1 MKVYSKM
8 QESGLFCTFVNNNF
22 DEMEEIRS
30 RIVKKGIKTLMPLI
44 IGIAVLWLLYKDIN
58 LNELWEII
66 KSANFYIIAFSLLF
80 GLAGNIF
87 RALRWELTIQSLGY
101 YPKRMSLIY
110 AVMGNYA
117 VNFLLPR
124 AGEVWRSGVITKY
137 DKVPLSAT
145 FGTLI
150 VDRFFDV
157 VAMLFILLLCFALD
171 FNFFISYFNSNPA
184 VGSGLIATFS
194 SFWFYATIIA
204 VSLLLYL
211 LFRFLPNFYLLK
223 KIKLFYLGIKQ
234 DILMVRKMKQK
245 GLFVFYTL
253 LCWFGYYLYFYFCFY
268 AFGFT
273 EHLGP
278 VAGLL
283 VFAMSSL
290 GVAAP
295 TQGGIGAW
303 HFMVITS
310 LLVYG
315 VSYEQG
321 SAFAGAV
328 FTIQS
333 VWLILI
339 GIFSIFAIQYVKRDL
354 PETTQTSNKE
364 SNDN

>member
-1 MKVYSKM
+1 MGIVNLKVSKK
-8 QESGLFCTFVNNNF
+8 
-22 DEMEEIRS
+22 IA
-30 RIVKKGIKTLMPLI
+30 KTLFPLVL
-44 IGIAVLWLLYKDIN
+44 GVAVLWLLYKDTD
-58 LNELWEII
+58 LAELWCIT
-66 KSANFYIIAFSLLF
+66 KTANFTIIAYSLLF
-80 GLAGNIF
+80 GLGGNIF
-87 RALRWELTIQSLGY
+87 RALRWELTIQSVGY

-117 VNFLLPR
+117 VNFVLPR
-124 AGEVWRSGVITKY
+124 AGEVWRCGVVSKY
-137 DKVPLSAT
+137 DKVPFSTT

-157 VAMLFILLLCFALD
+157 VAMGFIMILCIMLD
-171 FNFFISYFNSNPA
+171 FNFFVSYLKMNPA
-184 VGSGLIATFS
+184 VGEGVISTFS
-194 SFWFYATIIA
+194 SVWFYATIIIFFMA
-204 VSLLLYL
+204 IYT
-211 LFRFLPNFYLLK
+211 LFRFLPNFFLIK
-223 KIKLFYLGIKQ
+223 KAKLFYQGTKR
-234 DILMVRKMKQK
+234 DILTIWKMKQK
-245 GLFVFYTL
+245 GLFILYTF
-253 LCWFGYYLYFYFCFY
+253 LCWFGYYLYFYLCFY

-321 SAFAGAV
+321 SAFAGAI

-333 VWLILI
+333 AWLILI
-339 GIFSIFAIQYVKRDL
+339 GIFSIFAIQYVKREI
-354 PETTQTSNKE
+354 PETASVSISET
-364 SNDN
+364 NDKKIT

>member
-1 MKVYSKM
+1 MGKINLNVSKKV
-8 QESGLFCTFVNNNF
+8 L
-22 DEMEEIRS
+22 
-30 RIVKKGIKTLMPLI
+30 KTLFPLVL
-44 IGIAVLWLLYKDIN
+44 GMLVLWLLYKDTDMA
-58 LNELWEII
+58 ELWQIT
-66 KSANFYIIAFSLLF
+66 KSANFTIIAYSLLF

-87 RALRWELTIQSLGY
+87 RALRWELTIQSVGY

-117 VNFLLPR
+117 VNFVLPR
-124 AGEVWRSGVITKY
+124 AGEVWRCGVVTKY
-137 DKVPLSAT
+137 DKVPFSTT

-157 VAMLFILLLCFALD
+157 VAMGFIMLLCLLLDFRFFFAY
-171 FNFFISYFNSNPA
+171 FQTNPTVGQSVIS
-184 VGSGLIATFS
+184 TFS
-194 SFWFYATIIA
+194 SFWFYAIII
-204 VSLLLYL
+204 LFFMLLYIV
-211 LFRFLPNFYLLK
+211 FRFLPNFFLIK
-223 KIKLFYLGIKQ
+223 KIKLFYGGMKR
-234 DILMVRKMKQK
+234 DILTVWKMNQK
-245 GLFVFYTL
+245 GLFILYTF
-253 LCWFGYYLYFYFCFY
+253 LCWFGYYLYFYLCFY

-278 VAGLL
+278 VAGLI

-315 VSYEQG
+315 VTWEQG

-333 VWLILI
+333 AWLILT
-339 GIFSIFAIQYVKRDL
+339 GIFSIFAIQYVKRDT
-354 PETTQTSNKE
+354 PETVEIVNRETN
-364 SNDN
+364 N

>member
-1 MKVYSKM
+1 MSGTKLRLSK
-8 QESGLFCTFVNNNF
+8 SVA
-22 DEMEEIRS
+22 
-30 RIVKKGIKTLMPLI
+30 KTVFPLI
-44 IGIAVLWLLYKDIN
+44 VGMLVLWLLYKDTN
-58 LNELWEII
+58 LTDLWNIT
-66 KSANFYIIAFSLLF
+66 KSANFYIIGYSLLF
-80 GLAGNIF
+80 GLGGNIF

-117 VNFLLPR
+117 VNFVLPR
-124 AGEVWRSGVITKY
+124 AGEVWRCGVVTKY
-137 DKVPLSAT
+137 DKIPFSTT
-145 FGTLI
+145 FGTLL

-157 VAMLFILLLCFALD
+157 VAMAFIMVLCFALD
-171 FNFFISYFNSNPA
+171 FKFFTSYLQSNPA
-184 VGSGLIATFS
+184 VGTGVISTFS
-194 SFWFYATIIA
+194 SFWLYG
-204 VSLLLYL
+204 SLILVFSVMYV
-211 LFRFLPNFYLLK
+211 LFRYLPNFFLIK
-223 KIKLFYLGIKQ
+223 KIKLFYHGMKR
-234 DILMVRKMKQK
+234 DILMVWQMKKK
-245 GLFVFYTL
+245 GLFILYTF
-253 LCWFGYYLYFYFCFY
+253 LCWFGYYLYFYLCFY

-321 SAFAGAV
+321 SAFAGAI

-333 VWLILI
+333 LWLILI
-339 GIFSIFAIQYVKRDL
+339 GLFSIFAIQYVKRD
-354 PETTQTSNKE
+354 ETVAFVKKTHRSEKQ
-364 SNDN
+364 

>member
-1 MKVYSKM
+1 MGIVNLKVSKK
-8 QESGLFCTFVNNNF
+8 
-22 DEMEEIRS
+22 IA
-30 RIVKKGIKTLMPLI
+30 KTLFPLVL
-44 IGIAVLWLLYKDIN
+44 GVAVLWLLYKDTD
-58 LNELWEII
+58 LAELWRIT
-66 KSANFYIIAFSLLF
+66 KTANFTIIAYSLLF
-80 GLAGNIF
+80 GLGGNIF
-87 RALRWELTIQSLGY
+87 RALRWELTIQSVGY

-117 VNFLLPR
+117 VNFVLPR
-124 AGEVWRSGVITKY
+124 AGEVWRCGVVSKY
-137 DKVPLSAT
+137 DKVPFSTT

-157 VAMLFILLLCFALD
+157 VAMGFIMILCIMLD
-171 FNFFISYFNSNPA
+171 FNFFVSYLKMNPA
-184 VGSGLIATFS
+184 VGEGVISTFS
-194 SFWFYATIIA
+194 SVWLYISFIMVAA
-204 VSLLLYL
+204 VLYV
-211 LFRFLPNFYLLK
+211 LFRFLPNMFFIIK
-223 KIKLFYLGIKQ
+223 VKLFYLGIKR
-234 DILMVRKMKQK
+234 DILIVWKMKQK
-245 GLFVFYTL
+245 GLFVIYTF
-253 LCWFGYYLYFYFCFY
+253 LCWFGYYLYFYLCFY

-321 SAFAGAV
+321 SAFAGAI

-333 VWLILI
+333 LWLILI
-339 GIFSIFAIQYVKRDL
+339 GLFSIFAIQYIKRDKVVAAIHKS
-354 PETTQTSNKE
+354 EE
-364 SNDN
+364 R

>member
-1 MKVYSKM
+1 MGKINLNVSRKV
-8 QESGLFCTFVNNNF
+8 L
-22 DEMEEIRS
+22 
-30 RIVKKGIKTLMPLI
+30 KTLFPLVL
-44 IGIAVLWLLYKDIN
+44 GMVVLWLLYKDTN
-58 LNELWEII
+58 MAELWQIT
-66 KSANFYIIAFSLLF
+66 KSANFTIIAYSLLF

-87 RALRWELTIQSLGY
+87 RALRWELTIQSVGY

-117 VNFLLPR
+117 VNFVLPR
-124 AGEVWRSGVITKY
+124 AGEVWRCGVVTKY
-137 DKVPLSAT
+137 DKVPFSTT

-157 VAMLFILLLCFALD
+157 VAMGFIMLLCLLLDFRFFFAY
-171 FNFFISYFNSNPA
+171 FQTNPTVGQSVIS
-184 VGSGLIATFS
+184 TFS
-194 SFWFYATIIA
+194 SFWFYAIII
-204 VSLLLYL
+204 LFFMLLYIV
-211 LFRFLPNFYLLK
+211 FRFLPNFFLIK
-223 KIKLFYLGIKQ
+223 KIKLFYGGMKR
-234 DILMVRKMKQK
+234 DILTVWKMNQK
-245 GLFVFYTL
+245 GLFILYTF
-253 LCWFGYYLYFYFCFY
+253 LCWFGYYLYFYLCFY

-278 VAGLL
+278 VAGLI

-315 VSYEQG
+315 VTWEQG

-333 VWLILI
+333 AWLILT
-339 GIFSIFAIQYVKRDL
+339 GILSIFAIQYVKRDT
-354 PETTQTSNKE
+354 PETVEIVNRETN
-364 SNDN
+364 N

>member
-1 MKVYSKM
+1 MGKINLNVSKKV
-8 QESGLFCTFVNNNF
+8 L
-22 DEMEEIRS
+22 
-30 RIVKKGIKTLMPLI
+30 KTLFPLVL
-44 IGIAVLWLLYKDIN
+44 GTVVLWLLYKDTDMA
-58 LNELWEII
+58 ELWQIT
-66 KSANFYIIAFSLLF
+66 KSANFTIIAYSLLF

-87 RALRWELTIQSLGY
+87 RALRWELTIQSVGY

-117 VNFLLPR
+117 VNFVLPR
-124 AGEVWRSGVITKY
+124 AGEVWRCGVVTKY
-137 DKVPLSAT
+137 DKVPFSTT

-157 VAMLFILLLCFALD
+157 VAMGFIMLLCLLLDFRFFFAY
-171 FNFFISYFNSNPA
+171 FQTNPTVGQSVIS
-184 VGSGLIATFS
+184 TFS
-194 SFWFYATIIA
+194 SFWFYAIII
-204 VSLLLYL
+204 LFFMLLYIV
-211 LFRFLPNFYLLK
+211 FRFLPNFFLIK
-223 KIKLFYLGIKQ
+223 KIKLFYSGMKR
-234 DILMVRKMKQK
+234 DILTVWKMNQK
-245 GLFVFYTL
+245 GLFILYTF
-253 LCWFGYYLYFYFCFY
+253 LCWFGYYLYFYLCFY

-278 VAGLL
+278 VAGLI

-315 VSYEQG
+315 VTWEQG

-333 VWLILI
+333 AWLILT
-339 GIFSIFAIQYVKRDL
+339 GILSIFAIQYVKRDT
-354 PETTQTSNKE
+354 PDTVEIVNRETN
-364 SNDN
+364 N

>member
-1 MKVYSKM
+1 MSVTRLRLSKR
-8 QESGLFCTFVNNNF
+8 V
-22 DEMEEIRS
+22 
-30 RIVKKGIKTLMPLI
+30 VKTIFPLI
-44 IGIAVLWLLYKDIN
+44 LGILVLWLLYKDTN
-58 LNELWEII
+58 LTDLWNIT

-117 VNFLLPR
+117 VNFVLPR
-124 AGEVWRSGVITKY
+124 AGEVWRCGAVTKY
-137 DKVPLSAT
+137 DKVPFSTT
-145 FGTLI
+145 FGTLL

-157 VAMLFILLLCFALD
+157 VAMGFIIVLCLVLD
-171 FNFFISYFNSNPA
+171 FNFFASYLQMNPT
-184 VGSGLIATFS
+184 VGASVTSTFS
-194 SFWFYATIIA
+194 SVWLYISIIMVAA
-204 VSLLLYL
+204 VLYV
-211 LFRFLPNFYLLK
+211 LFRFLPNMFFIK
-223 KIKLFYLGIKQ
+223 KVKLFYLGIKR
-234 DILMVRKMKQK
+234 DILIVWKMKQK
-245 GLFVFYTL
+245 RLFVLYTF
-253 LCWFGYYLYFYFCFY
+253 LCWFGYYLYFYLCFY

-321 SAFAGAV
+321 SAFAGAI

-333 VWLILI
+333 LWLILI
-339 GIFSIFAIQYVKRDL
+339 GLFSIFAIQYIKRDKVVAAIHKS
-354 PETTQTSNKE
+354 EE
-364 SNDN
+364 R

>member
-1 MKVYSKM
+1 MGKLNLRVSKKV
-8 QESGLFCTFVNNNF
+8 V
-22 DEMEEIRS
+22 
-30 RIVKKGIKTLMPLI
+30 KTLFPLVL
-44 IGIAVLWLLYKDIN
+44 GMVVLWLLYKDTN
-58 LNELWEII
+58 LTELWRIT
-66 KSANFYIIAFSLLF
+66 KTANFTIIAYSLLF

-87 RALRWELTIQSLGY
+87 RALRWELTIQSVGY

-117 VNFLLPR
+117 VNFVLPR
-124 AGEVWRSGVITKY
+124 AGEVWRCGVVTKY
-137 DKVPLSAT
+137 DKVPFSTT

-157 VAMLFILLLCFALD
+157 VAMGFIMVLCLLLD
-171 FNFFISYFNSNPA
+171 FNFFFAYFQTNPT
-184 VGSGLIATFS
+184 VGKSVVSTLS
-194 SFWFYATIIA
+194 SFWFYAIIILFFM
-204 VSLLLYL
+204 VLFMV
-211 LFRFLPNFYLLK
+211 FRFLPNFFLIK
-223 KIKLFYLGIKQ
+223 KIKLFYGGMER
-234 DILMVRKMKQK
+234 DILRVWKMNQK
-245 GLFVFYTL
+245 GLFILYTF
-253 LCWFGYYLYFYFCFY
+253 LCWFGYYLYFYLCFY

-278 VAGLL
+278 VAGLI

-315 VSYEQG
+315 VTWEQG
-321 SAFAGAV
+321 SAFAGAI

-333 VWLILI
+333 AWLILI
-339 GIFSIFAIQYVKRDL
+339 GIFSIFAIPYVKRDL
-354 PETTQTSNKE
+354 PETEKIVNRVTN
-364 SNDN
+364 N

>member
-1 MKVYSKM
+1 MSVTRLRLSKR
-8 QESGLFCTFVNNNF
+8 V
-22 DEMEEIRS
+22 
-30 RIVKKGIKTLMPLI
+30 VKTIFPLI
-44 IGIAVLWLLYKDIN
+44 LGILVLWLLYKDTN
-58 LNELWEII
+58 LTDLWNIT

-117 VNFLLPR
+117 VNFVLPR
-124 AGEVWRSGVITKY
+124 AGEVWRCGAVTKY
-137 DKVPLSAT
+137 DKVPFSTT
-145 FGTLI
+145 FGTLL

-157 VAMLFILLLCFALD
+157 VAMGFIIVLCLVLD
-171 FNFFISYFNSNPA
+171 FNFFVSYLQMNPT
-184 VGSGLIATFS
+184 VGASVTSTFS
-194 SFWFYATIIA
+194 SVWLYISIIMVAA
-204 VSLLLYL
+204 VLYV
-211 LFRFLPNFYLLK
+211 LFRFLPNMFFIK
-223 KIKLFYLGIKQ
+223 KVKLFYLGIKR
-234 DILMVRKMKQK
+234 DILIVWKMKQK
-245 GLFVFYTL
+245 GLFVIYTF
-253 LCWFGYYLYFYFCFY
+253 LCWFGYYLYFYLCFY

-321 SAFAGAV
+321 SAFAGAI

-333 VWLILI
+333 LWLILI
-339 GIFSIFAIQYVKRDL
+339 GLFSIFAIQYIKRDKVVAAIHKS
-354 PETTQTSNKE
+354 EE
-364 SNDN
+364 R

>member
-1 MKVYSKM
+1 MGKINLNVSKKVA
-8 QESGLFCTFVNNNF
+8 
-22 DEMEEIRS
+22 
-30 RIVKKGIKTLMPLI
+30 KTLFPLL
-44 IGIAVLWLLYKDIN
+44 IGIVVLCLLYKDTDMA
-58 LNELWEII
+58 ELWRIT
-66 KSANFYIIAFSLLF
+66 KSANFAIIAYSLLF

-87 RALRWELTIQSLGY
+87 RALRWELTIQSVGY

-124 AGEVWRSGVITKY
+124 AGEVWRCGVVTKY
-137 DKVPLSAT
+137 DKVPFSTT

-157 VAMLFILLLCFALD
+157 VAMGFIMVLCLLLD
-171 FNFFISYFNSNPA
+171 FNFFFAYFKTNPA
-184 VGSGLIATFS
+184 VGERVVATIS
-194 SFWFYATIIA
+194 SFWFYAIIITFFM
-204 VSLLLYL
+204 VLYV
-211 LFRFLPNFYLLK
+211 LFRFLPNFFLIK
-223 KIKLFYLGIKQ
+223 KIKLFYGGMKR
-234 DILMVRKMKQK
+234 DIITVWKMNQK
-245 GLFVFYTL
+245 GLFILYTF
-253 LCWFGYYLYFYFCFY
+253 LCWLGYYLYFYLCFY

-278 VAGLL
+278 VAGLI

-315 VSYEQG
+315 VSWEQG
-321 SAFAGAV
+321 SAFAGAI

-333 VWLILI
+333 AWLILT
-339 GIFSIFAIQYVKRDL
+339 GIFSIFAIPYVKRET
-354 PETTQTSNKE
+354 PETV
-364 SNDN
+364 

>member
-1 MKVYSKM
+1 MGKINLNVSKKI
-8 QESGLFCTFVNNNF
+8 F
-22 DEMEEIRS
+22 
-30 RIVKKGIKTLMPLI
+30 KTLFPLVL
-44 IGIAVLWLLYKDIN
+44 GVAVLWLLYKDTD
-58 LNELWEII
+58 LAKLWQIT
-66 KSANFYIIAFSLLF
+66 KSANFTIIAYSLLF
-80 GLAGNIF
+80 GLAGNVF
-87 RALRWELTIQSLGY
+87 RALRWELTIQSVGY

-117 VNFLLPR
+117 VNFVLPR
-124 AGEVWRSGVITKY
+124 AGEVWRCGVVTKY
-137 DKVPLSAT
+137 DNVPLSTT

-157 VAMLFILLLCFALD
+157 VAMGFIMVLCLLMDYKFFFAYLQT
-171 FNFFISYFNSNPA
+171 NPT
-184 VGSGLIATFS
+184 VGESVVSTFS
-194 SFWFYATIIA
+194 SFWFYAIIIIF
-204 VSLLLYL
+204 VMVVYM
-211 LFRFLPNFYLLK
+211 LFRFLPNFFLIK
-223 KIKLFYLGIKQ
+223 KVKLFYGGMKR
-234 DILMVRKMKQK
+234 DILSVWKMNQK
-245 GLFVFYTL
+245 GLFILYTF
-253 LCWFGYYLYFYFCFY
+253 LCWFGYYLYFYLCFY

-278 VAGLL
+278 VAGLI

-315 VSYEQG
+315 VTWEQG
-321 SAFAGAV
+321 SAFAGAI

-339 GIFSIFAIQYVKRDL
+339 GIFSIFAIQYVKRDT
-354 PETTQTSNKE
+354 PETREIVKQKNE
-364 SNDN
+364 N

>member
-1 MKVYSKM
+1 MGKINLNVSKKV
-8 QESGLFCTFVNNNF
+8 L
-22 DEMEEIRS
+22 
-30 RIVKKGIKTLMPLI
+30 KTLFPLVL
-44 IGIAVLWLLYKDIN
+44 GMLVLWLLYKDTDMA
-58 LNELWEII
+58 ELWQIT
-66 KSANFYIIAFSLLF
+66 KSANFTIIAYSLLF

-87 RALRWELTIQSLGY
+87 RALRWELTIQSVGY

-117 VNFLLPR
+117 VNFVLPR
-124 AGEVWRSGVITKY
+124 AGEVWRCGVVTKY
-137 DKVPLSAT
+137 DKVPFSTT

-157 VAMLFILLLCFALD
+157 VAMGFIMLLCLLLDFRFFFAY
-171 FNFFISYFNSNPA
+171 FQTNPTVGQSVIS
-184 VGSGLIATFS
+184 TFS
-194 SFWFYATIIA
+194 SFWFYAIII
-204 VSLLLYL
+204 LFFMLLYIV
-211 LFRFLPNFYLLK
+211 FRFLPNFFLIK
-223 KIKLFYLGIKQ
+223 KIKLFYGGMKR
-234 DILMVRKMKQK
+234 DILTVWKMNQK
-245 GLFVFYTL
+245 GLFILYTF
-253 LCWFGYYLYFYFCFY
+253 LCWFGYYLYFYLCFY

-278 VAGLL
+278 VAGLI

-315 VSYEQG
+315 VTWEQG

-333 VWLILI
+333 AWLILT
-339 GIFSIFAIQYVKRDL
+339 GILSIFAIQYVKRDT
-354 PETTQTSNKE
+354 PETVEIVNRETN
-364 SNDN
+364 N

>member
-1 MKVYSKM
+1 MGIVNLKVSKK
-8 QESGLFCTFVNNNF
+8 
-22 DEMEEIRS
+22 IA
-30 RIVKKGIKTLMPLI
+30 KTLFPLVL
-44 IGIAVLWLLYKDIN
+44 GVAVLWLLYKDTD
-58 LNELWEII
+58 LAELWCIT
-66 KSANFYIIAFSLLF
+66 KTANFTIIAYSLLF
-80 GLAGNIF
+80 GLGGNIF
-87 RALRWELTIQSLGY
+87 RALRWELTIQSVGY

-117 VNFLLPR
+117 VNFVLPR
-124 AGEVWRSGVITKY
+124 AGEVWRCGVVTKY
-137 DKVPLSAT
+137 DKVPFSTT

-157 VAMLFILLLCFALD
+157 VAMGFIMLLCLLLDFRFFFAY
-171 FNFFISYFNSNPA
+171 FQTNPTVGQSVIS
-184 VGSGLIATFS
+184 TFS
-194 SFWFYATIIA
+194 SFWFYAIII
-204 VSLLLYL
+204 LFFMLLYIV
-211 LFRFLPNFYLLK
+211 FRFLPNFFLIK
-223 KIKLFYLGIKQ
+223 KIKLFYGGMKR
-234 DILMVRKMKQK
+234 DILTVWKMNQK
-245 GLFVFYTL
+245 GLFILYTF
-253 LCWFGYYLYFYFCFY
+253 LCWFGYYLYFYLCFY

-278 VAGLL
+278 VAGLI

-315 VSYEQG
+315 VTWEQG

-333 VWLILI
+333 AWLILT
-339 GIFSIFAIQYVKRDL
+339 GILSIFAIQYVKRDT
-354 PETTQTSNKE
+354 PETVEIANRETN
-364 SNDN
+364 N

>member
-1 MKVYSKM
+1 MGKINLNVSKKV
-8 QESGLFCTFVNNNF
+8 L
-22 DEMEEIRS
+22 
-30 RIVKKGIKTLMPLI
+30 KTLFPLVL
-44 IGIAVLWLLYKDIN
+44 GMLVLWLLYKDTDMA
-58 LNELWEII
+58 ELWQIT
-66 KSANFYIIAFSLLF
+66 KSANFTIIAYSLLF

-87 RALRWELTIQSLGY
+87 RALRWELTIQSVGY

-117 VNFLLPR
+117 VNFVLPR
-124 AGEVWRSGVITKY
+124 AGEVWRCGVVTKY
-137 DKVPLSAT
+137 DKVPFSTT

-157 VAMLFILLLCFALD
+157 VAMGFIMLLCLLLDFRFFFAY
-171 FNFFISYFNSNPA
+171 FQTNPTVGQSVIS
-184 VGSGLIATFS
+184 TFS
-194 SFWFYATIIA
+194 SFWFYAIII
-204 VSLLLYL
+204 LFFMLLYIV
-211 LFRFLPNFYLLK
+211 FRFLPNFFLIK
-223 KIKLFYLGIKQ
+223 KIKLFYGGMKR
-234 DILMVRKMKQK
+234 DILTVWKMNQK
-245 GLFVFYTL
+245 GLFILYTF
-253 LCWFGYYLYFYFCFY
+253 LCWFGYYLYFYLCFY

-278 VAGLL
+278 VAGLI

-315 VSYEQG
+315 VTWEQG

-333 VWLILI
+333 AWLILT
-339 GIFSIFAIQYVKRDL
+339 GIFSIFAIQYVKRDT
-354 PETTQTSNKE
+354 PDTVEIVNRETN
-364 SNDN
+364 N

>member
-1 MKVYSKM
+1 MSENRSKILRR
-8 QESGLFCTFVNNNF
+8 GVKTF
-22 DEMEEIRS
+22 
-30 RIVKKGIKTLMPLI
+30 MPLI
-44 IGIAVLWLLYKDIN
+44 IGVVVLWLLYKDIN
-58 LNELWEII
+58 FDELWGII

-87 RALRWELTIQSLGY
+87 RALRWELTIQSLGF
-101 YPKRMSLIY
+101 YPKRLSLIY

-117 VNFLLPR
+117 MNFLLPR
-124 AGEVWRSGVITKY
+124 AGEVWRSGVVTKY

-150 VDRFFDV
+150 IDRFFDV
-157 VAMLFILLLCFALD
+157 VAMLFILSLCIILD

-184 VGSGLIATFS
+184 VGSGLISTFS
-194 SFWFYATIIA
+194 SFWFYASIIS
-204 VSLLLYL
+204 VFLLLYL
-211 LFRFLPNFYLLK
+211 LFRFLPNFYILK
-223 KIKLFYLGIKQ
+223 KIKIFYLGTKQ
-234 DILMVRKMKQK
+234 NILMVQKMKQK
-245 GLFVFYTL
+245 GLFVFYTF

-354 PETTQTSNKE
+354 PESTQISNAE

>member
-1 MKVYSKM
+1 MGKINLNVSKKV
-8 QESGLFCTFVNNNF
+8 L
-22 DEMEEIRS
+22 
-30 RIVKKGIKTLMPLI
+30 KTLFPLVL
-44 IGIAVLWLLYKDIN
+44 GMLVLWLLYKDTDMA
-58 LNELWEII
+58 ELWQIT
-66 KSANFYIIAFSLLF
+66 KSANFTIIAYSLLF

-87 RALRWELTIQSLGY
+87 RALRWELTIQSVGY

-117 VNFLLPR
+117 VNFVLPR
-124 AGEVWRSGVITKY
+124 AGEVWRCGVVTKY
-137 DKVPLSAT
+137 DKVPFSTT

-157 VAMLFILLLCFALD
+157 VAMGFIMLLCLLLDFRFFFAY
-171 FNFFISYFNSNPA
+171 FQTNPTVGQSVIS
-184 VGSGLIATFS
+184 TFS
-194 SFWFYATIIA
+194 SFWFYAIII
-204 VSLLLYL
+204 LFFMLLYIV
-211 LFRFLPNFYLLK
+211 FRFLPNFFLIK
-223 KIKLFYLGIKQ
+223 KIKLFYGGMKR
-234 DILMVRKMKQK
+234 DILTVWKMNQK
-245 GLFVFYTL
+245 GLFILYTF
-253 LCWFGYYLYFYFCFY
+253 LCWFGYYLYFYLCFY

-278 VAGLL
+278 VAGLI

-315 VSYEQG
+315 VTWEQG

-333 VWLILI
+333 AWLILT
-339 GIFSIFAIQYVKRDL
+339 GIFSIFAIQYVKRDT
-354 PETTQTSNKE
+354 PYTVEIVNRETN
-364 SNDN
+364 N

>member
-1 MKVYSKM
+1 MSVTNLRLSKR
-8 QESGLFCTFVNNNF
+8 VA
-22 DEMEEIRS
+22 
-30 RIVKKGIKTLMPLI
+30 KTIFPLI
-44 IGIAVLWLLYKDIN
+44 LGMVVLWLLYKDTN
-58 LNELWEII
+58 LTDLWNIT

-117 VNFLLPR
+117 VNFVLSR
-124 AGEVWRSGVITKY
+124 AGEVWRCGAVTKY
-137 DKVPLSAT
+137 DKVPFSTT
-145 FGTLI
+145 FGTLL

-157 VAMLFILLLCFALD
+157 VAMGFIMILCLVLD
-171 FNFFISYFNSNPA
+171 FNFFASYLQMNPT
-184 VGSGLIATFS
+184 VGASATSTFS
-194 SFWFYATIIA
+194 SVWLYISIIMVVA
-204 VSLLLYL
+204 ALYV
-211 LFRFLPNFYLLK
+211 LFRFLPNMFFIK
-223 KIKLFYLGIKQ
+223 KVKLFYLGIKR
-234 DILMVRKMKQK
+234 DILIVWKMKQK
-245 GLFVFYTL
+245 GLFVIYTF
-253 LCWFGYYLYFYFCFY
+253 LCWFGYYLYFYLCFY

-321 SAFAGAV
+321 SAFAGAI

-333 VWLILI
+333 LWLILI
-339 GIFSIFAIQYVKRDL
+339 GLFSIFAIQYVKRDKVVTAAIHKS
-354 PETTQTSNKE
+354 EE
-364 SNDN
+364 R

>member
-1 MKVYSKM
+1 MSGIIFKSSKK
-8 QESGLFCTFVNNNF
+8 
-22 DEMEEIRS
+22 I
-30 RIVKKGIKTLMPLI
+30 IKTTFPLI
-44 IGIAVLWLLYKDIN
+44 IGILVLWLLYKDTD
-58 LNELWEII
+58 LDELWNIT
-66 KSANFYIIAFSLLF
+66 KSANFYIIAYSLLF

-101 YPKRMSLIY
+101 NPKRMSLIY

-117 VNFLLPR
+117 VNFILPR
-124 AGEVWRSGVITKY
+124 AGEVWRCGVVTKY
-137 DKVPLSAT
+137 DKVPFSTT
-145 FGTLI
+145 FGTLL

-157 VAMLFILLLCFALD
+157 VAMAFIVVLCFVLD
-171 FNFFISYFNSNPA
+171 YKFFIYYLQTNPT
-184 VGSGLIATFS
+184 VGSGVISTFS
-194 SFWFYATIIA
+194 SFWLYGILIFIFSVFY
-204 VSLLLYL
+204 V
-211 LFRFLPNFYLLK
+211 LFRFLPNFFLIK
-223 KIKLFYLGIKQ
+223 KIKLFYGGMKRDIK
-234 DILMVRKMKQK
+234 MVWQMQKK
-245 GLFVFYTL
+245 GLFILYTF
-253 LCWFGYYLYFYFCFY
+253 LCWFGYYLYFYLCFY
-268 AFGFT
+268 AFDFT
-273 EHLGP
+273 THLGP

-333 VWLILI
+333 LWLILI
-339 GIFSIFAIQYVKRDL
+339 GLFSIFAIQYVKRDIL
-354 PETTQTSNKE
+354 VTDGAPASKP
-364 SNDN
+364 

>member
-1 MKVYSKM
+1 MGFLNLKTSKKVA
-8 QESGLFCTFVNNNF
+8 
-22 DEMEEIRS
+22 
-30 RIVKKGIKTLMPLI
+30 KTILPLML
-44 IGIAVLWLLYKDIN
+44 GVLVLWLLYKDTN
-58 LNELWEII
+58 MDELWRLT
-66 KSANFYIIAFSLLF
+66 KSANFYIIAYSLLF

-87 RALRWELTIQSLGY
+87 RALRWELTIQSVGY

-124 AGEVWRSGVITKY
+124 AGEVWRCGVITKY
-137 DKVPLSAT
+137 DKVPFSTT

-157 VAMLFILLLCFALD
+157 VAMAFIMMLCLLLDFKFFFAYLQT
-171 FNFFISYFNSNPA
+171 NPT
-184 VGSGLIATFS
+184 VGASVVSTFS
-194 SFWFYATIIA
+194 SIWFYAVIIG
-204 VSLLLYL
+204 LLMVLYII
-211 LFRFLPNFYLLK
+211 FRFLPNFLLIK
-223 KIKLFYLGIKQ
+223 KMKLFYGGMKR
-234 DILMVRKMKQK
+234 DILTVWKMDRK
-245 GLFVFYTL
+245 GLFVIYTIL
-253 LCWFGYYLYFYFCFY
+253 TWIGYYLYFYLCFY

-278 VAGLL
+278 VAGLI
-283 VFAMSSL
+283 VFTMSTL

-315 VSYEQG
+315 VSWEEG
-321 SAFAGAV
+321 KAFAGAV

-354 PETTQTSNKE
+354 PEKVEIGDSE
-364 SNDN
+364 SYN

>member
-1 MKVYSKM
+1 MGKLNLKVSKK
-8 QESGLFCTFVNNNF
+8 V
-22 DEMEEIRS
+22 
-30 RIVKKGIKTLMPLI
+30 IKTLFPLVL
-44 IGIAVLWLLYKDIN
+44 GMVVLWLLYKDTDMA
-58 LNELWEII
+58 ELWQIT
-66 KSANFYIIAFSLLF
+66 KSANFTIIAYSLLF

-87 RALRWELTIQSLGY
+87 RALRWELTIQSVGY

-117 VNFLLPR
+117 VNFVLPR
-124 AGEVWRSGVITKY
+124 AGEVWRCGVVTKY
-137 DKVPLSAT
+137 DKVPFSTT

-157 VAMLFILLLCFALD
+157 VAMGFIMVLCLLLDYRFFFAYLQT
-171 FNFFISYFNSNPA
+171 NPN
-184 VGSGLIATFS
+184 VGASVVSTLS
-194 SFWFYATIIA
+194 SFWFYSSI
-204 VSLLLYL
+204 VLFFMVLYMV
-211 LFRFLPNFYLLK
+211 FRFLPNFFLIK
-223 KIKLFYLGIKQ
+223 KIKLFYGGMKR
-234 DILMVRKMKQK
+234 DILTVWKMNQK
-245 GLFVFYTL
+245 GLFILYTF
-253 LCWFGYYLYFYFCFY
+253 LCWLGYYLYFYLCFY

-278 VAGLL
+278 VAGLI

-315 VSYEQG
+315 VTWEQG
-321 SAFAGAV
+321 SAFAGAI

-333 VWLILI
+333 AWLILI

-354 PETTQTSNKE
+354 PETVEIVNKE
-364 SNDN
+364 TNN

>member
-1 MKVYSKM
+1 MGFINLRVSKK
-8 QESGLFCTFVNNNF
+8 
-22 DEMEEIRS
+22 
-30 RIVKKGIKTLMPLI
+30 IVKTLFPLI
-44 IGIAVLWLLYKDIN
+44 FGVAVLWLLYKDTN
-58 LNELWEII
+58 MVELWRIT
-66 KSANFYIIAFSLLF
+66 KSANFAIIAYSLLF

-87 RALRWELTIQSLGY
+87 RALRWELTIQSVGY

-110 AVMGNYA
+110 AVLGNYA
-117 VNFLLPR
+117 VNFVLPR
-124 AGEVWRSGVITKY
+124 AGEVWRCGVVTKY
-137 DKVPLSAT
+137 DKVPFSTT

-157 VAMLFILLLCFALD
+157 VAMGFIMILCLLLDID
-171 FNFFISYFNSNPA
+171 FFFSYLQTNPA
-184 VGSGLIATFS
+184 VGAGVISTFS
-194 SFWFYATIIA
+194 SFWFYAIVIIIFM
-204 VSLLLYL
+204 VLYM
-211 LFRFLPNFYLLK
+211 LFRFLPNLFLIK
-223 KIKLFYLGIKQ
+223 KISLFYQGMKR
-234 DILMVRKMKQK
+234 DILTVWKMKQK
-245 GLFVFYTL
+245 GLFILYTF
-253 LCWFGYYLYFYFCFY
+253 LCWFGYYLYFYLCFY

-315 VSYEQG
+315 VSYEEG

-333 VWLILI
+333 AWLILT
-339 GIFSIFAIQYVKRDL
+339 GIFSIFAIQYVKRDSHEL
-354 PETTQTSNKE
+354 IKLKDFETNNEKIT
-364 SNDN
+364 

>member
-1 MKVYSKM
+1 MSVTRLRLSKR
-8 QESGLFCTFVNNNF
+8 V
-22 DEMEEIRS
+22 
-30 RIVKKGIKTLMPLI
+30 VKTIFPLI
-44 IGIAVLWLLYKDIN
+44 LGILVLWLLYKDTN
-58 LNELWEII
+58 LTDLWNIT

-110 AVMGNYA
+110 AVMGKYA
-117 VNFLLPR
+117 VNFVLPR
-124 AGEVWRSGVITKY
+124 AGEVWRCGAVTKY
-137 DKVPLSAT
+137 DKVPFSTT
-145 FGTLI
+145 FGTLL

-157 VAMLFILLLCFALD
+157 VAMGFIIVLCLVLD
-171 FNFFISYFNSNPA
+171 FNFFASYLQMNPT
-184 VGSGLIATFS
+184 VGASVTSTFS
-194 SFWFYATIIA
+194 SVWLYISIIMVAA
-204 VSLLLYL
+204 VLYV
-211 LFRFLPNFYLLK
+211 LFRFLPNMFFIK
-223 KIKLFYLGIKQ
+223 KVKLFYLGIKR
-234 DILMVRKMKQK
+234 DILIVWKMKQK
-245 GLFVFYTL
+245 GLFVIYTF
-253 LCWFGYYLYFYFCFY
+253 LCWFGYYLYFYLCFY

-283 VFAMSSL
+283 VFAMSRL

-321 SAFAGAV
+321 SAFAGAI

-333 VWLILI
+333 LWLILI
-339 GIFSIFAIQYVKRDL
+339 GLFSIFAIQYIKRDKVVAAIHKS
-354 PETTQTSNKE
+354 EE
-364 SNDN
+364 R

>member
-1 MKVYSKM
+1 MGKINLNVSKKV
-8 QESGLFCTFVNNNF
+8 L
-22 DEMEEIRS
+22 
-30 RIVKKGIKTLMPLI
+30 KTLFPLVLGMI
-44 IGIAVLWLLYKDIN
+44 VLWLLYKDTN
-58 LNELWEII
+58 MAELWQIT
-66 KSANFYIIAFSLLF
+66 KSANFTIIAYSLLF

-87 RALRWELTIQSLGY
+87 RALRWELTIQSVGY

-117 VNFLLPR
+117 VNFVLPR
-124 AGEVWRSGVITKY
+124 AGEVWRCGVVTKY
-137 DKVPLSAT
+137 DKVPFSTT

-157 VAMLFILLLCFALD
+157 VAMGFIMLLCLLLDFRFFFA
-171 FNFFISYFNSNPA
+171 YFKTNPT
-184 VGSGLIATFS
+184 VGESVVSTFS
-194 SFWFYATIIA
+194 SFWFYAIII
-204 VSLLLYL
+204 VFFMLLYM
-211 LFRFLPNFYLLK
+211 LFRFLPNFFLIK
-223 KIKLFYLGIKQ
+223 KIKLFYGGMKR
-234 DILMVRKMKQK
+234 DILTVWKMNQK
-245 GLFVFYTL
+245 GLFILYTF
-253 LCWFGYYLYFYFCFY
+253 LCWFGYYLYFYLCFY

-278 VAGLL
+278 VAGLI

-315 VSYEQG
+315 VTWEQG

-333 VWLILI
+333 AWLILT
-339 GIFSIFAIQYVKRDL
+339 GIFSIFAIQYVKRDT
-354 PETTQTSNKE
+354 PDTVEIVNRETN
-364 SNDN
+364 N

>member
-1 MKVYSKM
+1 MGKINLNVSKKVA
-8 QESGLFCTFVNNNF
+8 
-22 DEMEEIRS
+22 
-30 RIVKKGIKTLMPLI
+30 KTLFPLL
-44 IGIAVLWLLYKDIN
+44 IGIVVLWLLYKDTN
-58 LNELWEII
+58 MAELWQIT
-66 KSANFYIIAFSLLF
+66 KSANFTIIAYSLLF

-87 RALRWELTIQSLGY
+87 RALRWELTIQSVGY

-124 AGEVWRSGVITKY
+124 AGEVWRCGVVTKY
-137 DKVPLSAT
+137 DKVPFSTT

-157 VAMLFILLLCFALD
+157 VAMGFIMVLCLLLD
-171 FNFFISYFNSNPA
+171 FNFFFAYFKTNPA
-184 VGSGLIATFS
+184 VGERVVATIS
-194 SFWFYATIIA
+194 SFWFYAIIITFF
-204 VSLLLYL
+204 VVLYV
-211 LFRFLPNFYLLK
+211 LFRFLPNFFLIK
-223 KIKLFYLGIKQ
+223 KIKLFYGGIKR
-234 DILMVRKMKQK
+234 DIMTVWKMNQK
-245 GLFVFYTL
+245 GLFILYTF
-253 LCWFGYYLYFYFCFY
+253 LCWLGYYLYFYLCFY

-278 VAGLL
+278 VAGLI

-315 VSYEQG
+315 VSWEQG
-321 SAFAGAV
+321 SAFAGAI

-333 VWLILI
+333 AWLILT
-339 GIFSIFAIQYVKRDL
+339 GIFSIFAIPYVKR
-354 PETTQTSNKE
+354 ETSIVV
-364 SNDN
+364 

>member
-1 MKVYSKM
+1 M
-8 QESGLFCTFVNNNF
+8 
-22 DEMEEIRS
+22 
-30 RIVKKGIKTLMPLI
+30 
-44 IGIAVLWLLYKDIN
+44 
-58 LNELWEII
+58 
-66 KSANFYIIAFSLLF
+66 
-80 GLAGNIF
+80 
-87 RALRWELTIQSLGY
+87 
-101 YPKRMSLIY
+101 
-110 AVMGNYA
+110 
-117 VNFLLPR
+117 
-124 AGEVWRSGVITKY
+124 
-137 DKVPLSAT
+137 
-145 FGTLI
+145 
-150 VDRFFDV
+150 
-157 VAMLFILLLCFALD
+157 
-171 FNFFISYFNSNPA
+171 
-184 VGSGLIATFS
+184 
-194 SFWFYATIIA
+194 
-204 VSLLLYL
+204 
-211 LFRFLPNFYLLK
+211 
-223 KIKLFYLGIKQ
+223 KQ

-245 GLFVFYTL
+245 GLFVFYTF

-283 VFAMSSL
+283 VFTMSSL

-333 VWLILI
+333 LWLILI

-354 PETTQTSNKE
+354 PVTTQPSPVEADNK
-364 SNDN
+364 

>member
-1 MKVYSKM
+1 MSVTNLRLSKR
-8 QESGLFCTFVNNNF
+8 VA
-22 DEMEEIRS
+22 
-30 RIVKKGIKTLMPLI
+30 KTIFPLI
-44 IGIAVLWLLYKDIN
+44 LGMVVLWLLYKDTN
-58 LNELWEII
+58 LTDLWNIT

-117 VNFLLPR
+117 VNFVLPR
-124 AGEVWRSGVITKY
+124 AGEVWRCGAVTKY
-137 DKVPLSAT
+137 DKVPFSTT
-145 FGTLI
+145 FGTLL

-157 VAMLFILLLCFALD
+157 VAMGFIMILCLVLD
-171 FNFFISYFNSNPA
+171 FNFFASYLQMNPT
-184 VGSGLIATFS
+184 VGASATSTFS
-194 SFWFYATIIA
+194 SVWLYISIIMVVA
-204 VSLLLYL
+204 ALYV
-211 LFRFLPNFYLLK
+211 LFRFLPNMFFIK
-223 KIKLFYLGIKQ
+223 KVKLFYLGIKR
-234 DILMVRKMKQK
+234 DILIVWKMKQK
-245 GLFVFYTL
+245 RLFVLYTF
-253 LCWFGYYLYFYFCFY
+253 LCWFGYYLYFYLCFY

-321 SAFAGAV
+321 SAFAGAI

-333 VWLILI
+333 LWLILI
-339 GIFSIFAIQYVKRDL
+339 GLFSIFAIQYIKRDKVVAAIHKS
-354 PETTQTSNKE
+354 EE
-364 SNDN
+364 R